1 MERAEEIHNRLF
13 AIAARRQEL
22 GALITAREDDDDTTL
37 IEEDAALGE
46 EWSALIEELD
56 AG

>member
-13 AIAARRQEL
+13 AIAARRQ
-22 GALITAREDDDDTTL
+22 DDDDTTL